1 MRTRDRRQA
10 GFRPRGRRAHGGTLR
25 ASVPH
30 HRDQA
35 GSGASLRPASR
46 EGLWRRLR
54 RARIPGSLLAPQT
67 RTGPLRGA
75 PEHSWLRTH
84 NGVTTGPYWRPS
96 HGGSAAA
103 RCGDTPR
110 LVGPGCRARSSCP
123 RLSPRACAPASLG
136 RTVWEVRFQE
146 QPATRTR
153 GDLPT
158 PQQDPEVGARGGG
171 TSSPLH
177 LGAVG
182 ARCRPGGRGRATST
196 GRPLPGPRRPLRCP
210 ATSAEAARSHQ
221 ALVTPGSGGAAGRGP
236 AGEGGGTPPP

>member
-10 GFRPRGRRAHGGTLR
+10 GFRPRGRRAHGETLR

-35 GSGASLRPASR
+35 GSGSSLRPASR
-46 EGLWRRLR
+46 EGLWRKLR

-84 NGVTTGPYWRPS
+84 NGVTTWPYWRPS
-96 HGGSAAA
+96 HGGSRQPGAA
-103 RCGDTPR
+103 TPR
-110 LVGPGCRARSSCP
+110 VWWGRVVVRVPPAQDCHRVRVRPRRWAGRFGKSGSRSSQP
-123 RLSPRACAPASLG
+123 RGRAGTSRRPSRTPRWG
-136 RTVWEVRFQE
+136 
-146 QPATRTR
+146 
-153 GDLPT
+153 
-158 PQQDPEVGARGGG
+158 RGGG

-196 GRPLPGPRRPLRCP
+196 GRRLPGPRRPLRCP

-236 AGEGGGTPPP
+236 AGEGGGTPP